1 MLPKINAS
9 NLSNIL
15 LLLLGVYLLGRYIYL
30 RPQFGKGEMTPEITA
45 VLQNGEAFQL
55 SDLRGQYVLLDFWGS
70 WCGPCRKDN
79 PKLVALYKK
88 YHGQQFEEASDF
100 EIVSVAIEQNRSA
113 WQAAIRQDELRW
125 PYHIG
130 LFDRFESEIAQ
141 AFGVRSI
148 PTKYL
153 LDENGTIIGVNQS
166 AAAIDRFL
174 AKHLAE
180 APLSA
185 D

>member
-1 MLPKINAS
+1 MFSKINAS
-9 NLSNIL
+9 SLSNIL
-15 LLLLGVYLLGRYIYL
+15 LLLLSLYLVGRYVYL
-30 RPQFGKGEMTPEITA
+30 RPQFGRGETTPEITA
-45 VLQNGEAFQL
+45 VLQNGKSFQL
-55 SDLRGQYVLLDFWGS
+55 SDLQGKYVLLDFWGS

-88 YHGQQFEEASDF
+88 YHGQQFEQAAGF

-113 WQAAIRQDELRW
+113 WQAAIRQDGLRW

-130 LFDRFESEIAQ
+130 LFDRFESDIAQ
-141 AFGVRSI
+141 EFGVRSI

-166 AAAIDRFL
+166 AVAIDRFL
-174 AKHLAE
+174 AESLLVVE
-180 APLSA
+180 
-185 D
+185 